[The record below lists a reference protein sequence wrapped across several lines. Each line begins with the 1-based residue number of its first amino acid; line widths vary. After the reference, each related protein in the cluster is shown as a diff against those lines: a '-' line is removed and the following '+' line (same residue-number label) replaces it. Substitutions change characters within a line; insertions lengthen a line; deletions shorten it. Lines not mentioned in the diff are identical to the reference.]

1 LTFEGEKIISPKA
14 AFKISN
20 QNALLNLMSNDDL
33 EGIKNQIHSHINKI
47 EEANYE
53 DDELEENRVL
63 QHKKKLQKTTR
74 ARLFNNVFEHV
85 AQQFCD
91 KYFKFKVLS
100 I

>member
-1 LTFEGEKIISPKA
+1 MTFEGEKIISPKA

-63 QHKKKLQKTTR
+63 QHKKKI
-74 ARLFNNVFEHV
+74 AE
-85 AQQFCD
+85 D
-91 KYFKFKVLS
+91 DEGKV